1 MDEHIENYRRLIK
14 DVDAAQRFREILFY
28 QRQISNSTYLAY
40 ILLRFPLSILLTLL
54 TNDSMFILKLLLWFI
69 AAAAV
74 LFTPYIFYV
83 LIKERK
89 FGWIIIFFLM
99 IIIPLLAAH
108 ILFIDALFHDAIIL
122 IPLLSFYLYCYLIKY
137 EVDRWL
143 SEYYSHQELLKQRE
157 EKENRPNKLIG
168 EI

>member
-1 MDEHIENYRRLIK
+1 
-14 DVDAAQRFREILFY
+14 
-28 QRQISNSTYLAY
+28 
-40 ILLRFPLSILLTLL
+40 
-54 TNDSMFILKLLLWFI
+54 
-69 AAAAV
+69 
-74 LFTPYIFYV
+74 
-83 LIKERK
+83 
-89 FGWIIIFFLM
+89 M